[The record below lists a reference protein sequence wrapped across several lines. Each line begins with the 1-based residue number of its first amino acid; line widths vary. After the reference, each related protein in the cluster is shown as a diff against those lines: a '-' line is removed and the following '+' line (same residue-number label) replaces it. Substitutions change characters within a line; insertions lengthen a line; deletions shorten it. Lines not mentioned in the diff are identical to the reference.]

1 MSLNGCKYEWKKILE
16 NLAVV
21 ISQHSS
27 QSVYSVPQ
35 SNMTGEQLIHATC
48 TCNVRVMVLVCQYTP
63 FRISTCETFLCIN
76 IIDIEPNCS
85 WICRLFPST
94 RSFVWNV
101 NKLTYKRQTHS
112 ERNIS
117 IAYEFQTY
125 KSYTSPF
132 TGSIDIDNCLSN
144 ILAMSVLNVDYSRS
158 ASCEL
163 TFGGVR
169 VDHIFS
175 CVCVCV
181 CVLSY
186 YVYLR
191 SELRVVMSVTISA

>member
-21 ISQHSS
+21 VVISQHSS
-27 QSVYSVPQ
+27 QSVYSVPPF
-35 SNMTGEQLIHATC
+35 NMTGEQLIHV
-48 TCNVRVMVLVCQYTP
+48 TCNVWVMVLVCQYMP
-63 FRISTCETFLCIN
+63 FRISTYETFLCIN

-112 ERNIS
+112 ERNAS

-132 TGSIDIDNCLSN
+132 TGSIDIANCLSN
-144 ILAMSVLNVDYSRS
+144 ILAMSVLNEDYSRS

-163 TFGGVR
+163 SFGGVR

-175 CVCVCV
+175 WFCV